1 MKHPVDDPLV
11 IMEALRCVRLL
22 KDSYEL
28 PLRPNILVRD
38 GTLFITIKG
47 TDSFRDML
55 TDVNVYLVKFE
66 GTHYRAHSGF
76 VDDYQLA
83 RETVLDAVAAAST
96 RVVVT
101 GHSLGGAVATLLAVA
116 IREHHPTLPL
126 SVYTFGS
133 PKVCCRPLAKHHN
146 RIVATTYRF
155 VNDRDLVPRVPA
167 WGFTHVAGLVHLL
180 QSGQRASAP
189 RRWWAKLRE
198 WCTTQ
203 FTGIGEHYLI
213 HYQDALEARLGRLAC
228 DQMWPPPP
236 SARPPGP
243 FTY

>member
-1 MKHPVDDPLV
+1 
-11 IMEALRCVRLL
+11 MEALRCVRLL
-22 KDSYEL
+22 KASYAI
-28 PLRPNILVRD
+28 PLRPNIVVRD

-47 TDSFRDML
+47 TDCFRDVL
-55 TDVNVYLVKFE
+55 TDVNVSMCTFE
-66 GTHYRAHSGF
+66 NHYYHAHRGF
-76 VDDYQLA
+76 VDDFT
-83 RETVLDAVAAAST
+83 EIVDDVMHAVDTAST

-126 SVYTFGS
+126 SVFTFGS
-133 PKVCCRPLAKHHN
+133 PKVCCSPLARHHN

-180 QSGQRASAP
+180 QSGKRASAP

-198 WCTTQ
+198 WCTTR

-213 HYQDALEARLGRLAC
+213 HYQDALEARLARLAGE
-228 DQMWPPPP
+228 QWPD
-236 SARPPGP
+236 SRPPAP